1 MIINN
6 IKNIN
11 KFSKCGLNASRI
23 KSIILDFSGTTIDPY
38 VIAPAITF
46 VEVFKKHGISINME
60 QVRPPMGL
68 RKDIHI
74 EQILKNPDIS
84 NKWSE
89 VYNRPFNK
97 TDITNIYNDFIPLQL
112 DCLAKYSNLI
122 PGTENSLNKLK
133 KKYDLS
139 IGITTG
145 FNQEMCDIIVDNIKK
160 QGFVPDSYVGGDAV
174 SNNMGFRPSP
184 FMIYENMKL
193 LGTWPPKSVIKV
205 DDTVS
210 GIEEGI
216 NAGCWTVGVYKYGNY
231 VNLTSV
237 DETKIINEKVLKQK
251 EEVSKNKLLES
262 GADFVIPDISYLDE
276 VVEIV
281 NSKLKNND
289 KITKN
294 YSYKGQEE
302 FGLW

>member
-6 IKNIN
+6 FKNLP
-11 KFSKCGLNASRI
+11 KVGLNVSKI
-23 KSIILDFSGTTIDPY
+23 KSVILDFSGTTVDPY

-46 VEVFKKHGISINME
+46 VEVFKKHGISINMD
-60 QVRPPMGL
+60 QARAPMGL

-74 EQILKNPDIS
+74 EKILKNPEIS
-84 NKWSE
+84 NKWIE
-89 VYNRPFNK
+89 IYNRPFNK
-97 TDITNIYNDFIPLQL
+97 NDIINIYNDFIPLQL
-112 DCLAKYSNLI
+112 ECLPKYSNLI

-139 IGITTG
+139 IGVTTG
-145 FNQEMCDIIVDNIKK
+145 FSQEMCDIIINNTKK
-160 QGFVPDSYVGGDAV
+160 QGFIPDSYVGGDAV

-231 VNLTSV
+231 VNLNSL
-237 DETKIINEKVLKQK
+237 DEANIINKNVLKHK
-251 EEVSKNKLLES
+251 EDASKNKLIAS
-262 GADFVIPDISYLDE
+262 GADFVIPDISYLDH
-276 VVEIV
+276 VVEII

-294 YSYKGQEE
+294 YSYHGHEE
-302 FGLW
+302 LGLW

>member
-6 IKNIN
+6 IN
-11 KFSKCGLNASRI
+11 KFTKCGLYSPRI
-23 KSIILDFSGTTIDPY
+23 KSVVLDFSGTTVDPY

-60 QVRPPMGL
+60 QARAPMGL

-74 EQILKNPDIS
+74 EKILKNPEVS

-97 TDITNIYNDFIPLQL
+97 NDITNIYNDFIPLQL
-112 DCLAKYSNLI
+112 DCLAEYSNLI

-133 KKYDLS
+133 QDHNLS
-139 IGITTG
+139 IGVTTG
-145 FNQEMCDIIVDNIKK
+145 FSQEMCDIIVENTKK
-160 QGFVPDSYVGGDAV
+160 QGFIPDAYVGGDIV
-174 SNNMGFRPSP
+174 DNNMGFRPSP

-193 LGTWPPKSVIKV
+193 LGVWPPKSVIKV

-231 VNLTSV
+231 VNLSSV
-237 DETKIINEKVLKQK
+237 EEANNINKTILKHKETA
-251 EEVSKNKLLES
+251 SKNKLLES

-276 VVEIV
+276 VVKII
-281 NSKLKNND
+281 NSILKTNNHV
-289 KITKN
+289 TRN
-294 YSYKGQEE
+294 YSYKGHEE
-302 FGLW
+302 LGLW

>member
-6 IKNIN
+6 IN
-11 KFSKCGLNASRI
+11 KFTKCGLNSSRI
-23 KSIILDFSGTTIDPY
+23 KSVILDFSGTTVDPY

-46 VEVFKKHGISINME
+46 IKVFEKYGISINMD
-60 QVRPPMGL
+60 QARAPMGL

-74 EQILKNPDIS
+74 EQILKNPEVS
-84 NKWSE
+84 NKWKE
-89 VYNRPFNK
+89 VHNK
-97 TDITNIYNDFIPLQL
+97 DYDSNDITNIYNDFIPLQL
-112 DCLAKYSNLI
+112 DCLAEYSNLI

-133 KKYDLS
+133 QNYDLS
-139 IGITTG
+139 IGVTTG
-145 FNQEMCDIIVDNIKK
+145 FNQEMCDIIVENTKK
-160 QGFVPDSYVGGDAV
+160 QGFIPDTYVGGDRV
-174 SNNMGFRPSP
+174 DNSMGFRPSP

-193 LGTWPPKSVIKV
+193 LGVWPPKSIIKV

-231 VNLTSV
+231 VNLNSV
-237 DETKIINEKVLKQK
+237 EEASYMNKTALKHK
-251 EEVSKNKLLES
+251 EDASKNKLLAS
-262 GADFVIPDISYLDE
+262 GADFVIPDISYLNE
-276 VVEIV
+276 VVEII

-302 FGLW
+302 LGLW

>member
-6 IKNIN
+6 FKNLP
-11 KFSKCGLNASRI
+11 KVGLNVSKI
-23 KSIILDFSGTTIDPY
+23 KSVILDFSGTTVDPY

-46 VEVFKKHGISINME
+46 VEVFKKHGISINMD
-60 QVRPPMGL
+60 QARAPMGL

-74 EQILKNPDIS
+74 EKILKNPEIS
-84 NKWSE
+84 NKWIE

-97 TDITNIYNDFIPLQL
+97 NDIINIYNDFIPLQL
-112 DCLAKYSNLI
+112 ECLPKYSNLI

-139 IGITTG
+139 IGVTTG
-145 FNQEMCDIIVDNIKK
+145 FSQEMCDIIINNTKK
-160 QGFVPDSYVGGDAV
+160 QGFIPDSYVGGDAV

-231 VNLTSV
+231 VNLNSL
-237 DETKIINEKVLKQK
+237 DEANIINKNVLKHK
-251 EEVSKNKLLES
+251 EDASKNKLIAS
-262 GADFVIPDISYLDE
+262 GADFVIPDISYLDH
-276 VVEIV
+276 VVEII

-294 YSYKGQEE
+294 YSYHGHEE
-302 FGLW
+302 LGLW

>member
-6 IKNIN
+6 IN
-11 KFSKCGLNASRI
+11 KFTKCGLNSSRI
-23 KSIILDFSGTTIDPY
+23 KSVILDFSGTTVDPY

-60 QVRPPMGL
+60 QARAPMGL

-74 EQILKNPDIS
+74 EKILKNPEVS

-89 VYNRPFNK
+89 VYNRPFDKN
-97 TDITNIYNDFIPLQL
+97 DITNIYKDFIPLQL

-133 KKYDLS
+133 KDHDLS
-139 IGITTG
+139 IGVTTG
-145 FNQEMCDIIVDNIKK
+145 FNQEMCDIIVENTKK
-160 QGFVPDSYVGGDAV
+160 QGFIPDAYVGGDSV
-174 SNNMGFRPSP
+174 DNSMGFRPSP

-193 LGTWPPKSVIKV
+193 LGAWPPKSVIKV

-231 VNLTSV
+231 VNLSSV
-237 DETKIINEKVLKQK
+237 EEANNINKTILKHK
-251 EEVSKNKLLES
+251 EEASKNKLLES

-276 VVEIV
+276 VVKIV
-281 NSKLKNND
+281 NSRLKTNSHV
-289 KITKN
+289 TRN
-294 YSYKGQEE
+294 YSYKGHEE
-302 FGLW
+302 LGLW

>member
-1 MIINN
+1 MISNN
-6 IKNIN
+6 LN
-11 KFSKCGLNASRI
+11 KFSKSGINVSKI
-23 KSIILDFSGTTIDPY
+23 KSIILDFSGTTVDPY

-46 VEVFKKHGISINME
+46 IEAFKKHGISINME
-60 QVRPPMGL
+60 QARAPMGL

-74 EQILKNPDIS
+74 EKILKNPEIS

-97 TDITNIYNDFIPLQL
+97 NDIDNIYNDFVPMQL
-112 DCLAKYSNLI
+112 ECLAQYSNLI

-139 IGITTG
+139 IGVTTG
-145 FNQEMCDIIVDNIKK
+145 FSQQMCDIIVSNTKK
-160 QGFVPDSYVGGDAV
+160 QGFVPDAYVGGDAV
-174 SNNMGFRPSP
+174 SNNMGYRPSP

-231 VNLTSV
+231 VNLSSV
-237 DETKIINEKVLKQK
+237 DEANYINKNVLKHK
-251 EEVSKNKLLES
+251 EEASKNKLLES
-262 GADFVIPDISYLDE
+262 GADFVIPDISYLDQ
-276 VVEIV
+276 VVEII
-281 NSKLKNND
+281 NSKLKNNN
-289 KITKN
+289 KITRN
-294 YSYKGQEE
+294 YSYKGHEE
-302 FGLW
+302 LGLL

>member
-1 MIINN
+1 MILN
-6 IKNIN
+6 NIN
-11 KFSKCGLNASRI
+11 KFAKCGMNVPKI
-23 KSIILDFSGTTIDPY
+23 KSIILDFSGTTVDPY

-46 VEVFKKHGISINME
+46 VEVFKKYGISINMNQARE
-60 QVRPPMGL
+60 PMGL

-74 EQILKNPDIS
+74 KNILENPDIS
-84 NKWSE
+84 NKWIE
-89 VYNRPFNK
+89 VYNRHYNSN
-97 TDITNIYNDFIPLQL
+97 DITNIYNDFIPLQL
-112 DCLAKYSNLI
+112 DCLAEYSNLI

-133 KKYDLS
+133 KKYNLS
-139 IGITTG
+139 IGVTTG
-145 FNQEMCDIIVDNIKK
+145 FNQEMCDIIVDNTKK
-160 QGFVPDSYVGGDAV
+160 QGFVPDSYVGGDTV

-231 VNLTSV
+231 VNLNSV
-237 DETKIINEKVLKQK
+237 EEATYMNKTALKHK
-251 EEVSKNKLLES
+251 EYASKNKLLES

-276 VVEIV
+276 VVEII
-281 NSKLKNND
+281 NLKLKNND
-289 KITKN
+289 IITKN
-294 YSYKGQEE
+294 YSYNGQEE

>member
-6 IKNIN
+6 FKNLP
-11 KFSKCGLNASRI
+11 KAGLNVSKI
-23 KSIILDFSGTTIDPY
+23 NSVILDFSGTTVDPY

-46 VEVFKKHGISINME
+46 IETFKKHGININME
-60 QVRPPMGL
+60 QARAPMGL

-74 EQILKNPDIS
+74 ESILKNPEIS

-97 TDITNIYNDFIPLQL
+97 NDIINIYNDFIPLQL
-112 DCLAKYSNLI
+112 DCLDKYSNLI
-122 PGTENSLNKLK
+122 PGTENSLNTLK

-139 IGITTG
+139 IGVTTG
-145 FNQEMCDIIVDNIKK
+145 FNQEMCDIILQNTKK
-160 QGFVPDSYVGGDAV
+160 QGFIPDAYVGGDGV

-184 FMIYENMKL
+184 FMLYENMKL

-205 DDTVS
+205 DDTVT

-231 VNLTSV
+231 VNLASV
-237 DETKIINEKVLKQK
+237 DEAKIINENVLKHK
-251 EEVSKNKLLES
+251 EEASKNKLLES
-262 GADFVIPDISYLDE
+262 GADFILSLIH
-276 VVEIV
+276 I
-281 NSKLKNND
+281 
-289 KITKN
+289 
-294 YSYKGQEE
+294 
-302 FGLW
+302 

>member
-6 IKNIN
+6 FKNLP
-11 KFSKCGLNASRI
+11 KVGLNVSKI
-23 KSIILDFSGTTIDPY
+23 KSVILDFSGTTVDPY

-46 VEVFKKHGISINME
+46 VEVFKKHGISINMD
-60 QVRPPMGL
+60 QARAPMGL

-74 EQILKNPDIS
+74 EKILKNPEIS
-84 NKWSE
+84 NKWIE

-97 TDITNIYNDFIPLQL
+97 NDIINIYNDFIPLQL
-112 DCLAKYSNLI
+112 ECLPKYSNLI

-139 IGITTG
+139 IGVTTG
-145 FNQEMCDIIVDNIKK
+145 FSQEMCDIIINNTKK
-160 QGFVPDSYVGGDAV
+160 QDFIPDSYVGGDAV

-231 VNLTSV
+231 VNLNSL
-237 DETKIINEKVLKQK
+237 DEANIINKNVLKHK
-251 EEVSKNKLLES
+251 EDASKNKLIAS
-262 GADFVIPDISYLDE
+262 GADFVIPDISYLDH
-276 VVEIV
+276 VVEII

-294 YSYKGQEE
+294 YSYHGHEE
-302 FGLW
+302 LGLW